1 MAVFGRTTPY
11 VVTRL
16 TPQTGNAF
24 APAYYVVV
32 AAVASLLAVLTLRE
46 TAGRALAP
54 IETDEMF
61 QSAGQTAGS
70 ASSR

>member
-1 MAVFGRTTPY
+1 MERWIVEARFALRRLRTRPTY
-11 VVTRL
+11 T
-16 TPQTGNAF
+16 
-24 APAYYVVV
+24 
-32 AAVASLLAVLTLRE
+32 LLAVLTLRE